1 MPTISE
7 IRALVS
13 LLADED
19 PRIADMV
26 WERLSGMGADA
37 LPALRVACEDTDPVL
52 RLRARHALDIL
63 AFEQLED
70 DLRDI
75 ADAEDI
81 DFPLERAFH
90 ALDRIEYPDLSPDRI
105 RRQLDALAERIR
117 PRLAGKRRPADR
129 LEEMHVVLHR
139 ELRFAPVPRAASD
152 PQVFFL
158 HRVLER
164 KAGAPVLLAVIY
176 LLVARRLGLSL
187 AGVSLPSHILLRLV
201 GTETEIFLDPARG
214 TVPFGRREC
223 VQTYLRDY
231 FPRDAYVHAAT
242 GRDLAIRG
250 VRGLMLLYARMQ
262 DRTRARRLSRVLE
275 ILQARERAR

>member
-1 MPTISE
+1 LAKLSE

-19 PRIADMV
+19 PRITDMV

-37 LPALRVACEDTDPVL
+37 LPSLRAACEDTDPVL

-70 DLRDI
+70 ALRDI
-75 ADAEDI
+75 ADADDI

-90 ALDRIEYPDLSPDRI
+90 ALDQVEYPDLSPVRI
-105 RRQLDALAERIR
+105 RRPLDALAERIR

-129 LEEMHVVLHR
+129 LQEMHLVLHR
-139 ELRFAPVPRAASD
+139 ELRFAPISRTASD
-152 PQVFFL
+152 PQAFFL

-164 KAGAPVLLAVIY
+164 KVGAPVLLAAVY

-187 AGVSLPSHILLRLV
+187 AGVSLPSHILLRLD
-201 GTETEIFLDPARG
+201 GGETEVFLDPARG
-214 TVPFGRREC
+214 GAPFGRREC

-231 FPRDAYVHAAT
+231 FPRDAYVHAAS
-242 GRDLAIRG
+242 GRDLVIRG
-250 VRGLMLLYARMQ
+250 VRGLMLLYARVQ
-262 DRTRARRLSRVLE
+262 DRARSRRLGRVLE